1 MTYKR
6 RSPMPVVEGGTG
18 AQTLTGVLTGNGTSA
33 ITANAVTQYNVIVG
47 GASNSVGS
55 VAPSATTGVPLVS
68 QGAAANPA
76 FGTAVVAGG
85 GTGIVTTTAYAPICG
100 GTTATGAFQAAS
112 TGLSTSGFVLTSNG
126 NAALPSWQALPASG
140 VTTIDGDT
148 GSVTGSTVSIKGNGP
163 TGAGQTVKFSGSG
176 TAMSLAASDVSNNT
190 LIGLNTGT
198 ATPGSNNTGV
208 GAFVLNTLDGTGTD
222 NTALGVAALRFLT
235 SGDFNTAIGDSSLGA
250 ITSGSRN
257 TCIGFQTAGNYT
269 SSEGSNI
276 LIGFQTLGTAG
287 ESNKLRIG
295 NGTGTG
301 NGNLNAAY
309 ISGITGITTGGASA
323 VTMID
328 SSNQI
333 GTVPGG
339 AVTLNTGTQ
348 SLSLSSDASATTVN
362 VGTGAA
368 VKTVTLGSTNSTS
381 ATTVQSGS
389 GALNVTSTNGA
400 MTINS
405 GTGALSVSSDA
416 SATTVNLATGA
427 AAKTVTLG
435 STNSTSSTAIKSG
448 SGNVA
453 INSGFT
459 VDSSGRN
466 YNTVQPAF
474 TAYLSSSV
482 ANVTGDGT
490 TYKVIFGS
498 TFKNQGSYYNTGTG
512 EFVAPITGV
521 YQFNCS
527 VSATSLDA
535 AHTNGS
541 MIFVADSINYYVAI
555 NNPYAMSSGGVL
567 AFNGAVSVPM
577 TAGSSC
583 YINFQVSNGTKV
595 VDLYGVA
602 SPNAF
607 TLFTGYLVC

>member
-1 MTYKR
+1 MCSYKR
-6 RSPMPVVEGGTG
+6 RSPMPVTEGGTG

-47 GASNSVGS
+47 GASNAVGS
-55 VAPSATTGVPLVS
+55 VSPSATTGVPLVS

-112 TGLSTSGFVLTSNG
+112 TGLSTSGYVLTSNG
-126 NAALPSWQALPASG
+126 ASALPSFQALPASG
-140 VTTIDGDT
+140 ISTINGDT

-190 LIGLNTGT
+190 LIGLNNGT

-257 TCIGFQTAGNYT
+257 TCIGFQTAGSYT

-295 NGTGTG
+295 NATGTG

-309 ISGITGITTGGASA
+309 IAGITGITTGGASS

-368 VKTVTLGSTNSTS
+368 
-381 ATTVQSGS
+381 
-389 GALNVTSTNGA
+389 
-400 MTINS
+400 
-405 GTGALSVSSDA
+405 
-416 SATTVNLATGA
+416 
-427 AAKTVTLG
+427 AKTVTLG
-435 STNSTSSTAIKSG
+435 STNSTSSLALKYGTSD
-448 SGNVA
+448 
-453 INSGFT
+453 FT
-459 VDSSGRN
+459 LASATG
-466 YNTVQPAF
+466 TVMSALDTGEITYPLQPAF
-474 TAYLSSSV
+474 LAYLGSIDS
-482 ANVTGDGT
+482 NVTGNGT
-490 TYKVIFGS
+490 AYTLGSVTALTEVFDQNGDFNTNGTFTAPVTGKYQLEAGSLVIGCTIASGYNQTFITSNRSYLFQSQRAAGASNFGLS
-498 TFKNQGSYYNTGTG
+498 GQCLADMDAGDTFTLTINVTG
-512 EFVAPITGV
+512 EAGNTDDIYGDTFP
-521 YQFNCS
+521 
-527 VSATSLDA
+527 ATFMA
-535 AHTNGS
+535 
-541 MIFVADSINYYVAI
+541 
-555 NNPYAMSSGGVL
+555 
-567 AFNGAVSVPM
+567 
-577 TAGSSC
+577 
-583 YINFQVSNGTKV
+583 
-595 VDLYGVA
+595 
-602 SPNAF
+602 
-607 TLFTGYLVC
+607 GYLAC